1 MPLKKEELLRKRNIR
16 LQEENDQLRNQLAFL
31 SEANRDSRRLA
42 SRLIADLQACQRQ
55 MRELSDEH
63 RRKQELLQDLIGK
76 LRACSQSLRSLPE
89 RGGAHE

>member
-1 MPLKKEELLRKRNIR
+1 MPVKKEELLRKRNIR

-76 LRACSQSLRSLPE
+76 L
-89 RGGAHE
+89 